1 MPDSTYRWQDYAE
14 PVTTTMADFTE
25 PSSKSSN
32 KSGGSNI
39 LPWLLAGTDIIDK
52 VNESFFGGSPGGYRP
67 AGGRLQEY
75 LQKQDTNSMLERILA
90 SVAGKRDEE
99 AERYSD
105 YDPSKKDMSTIE
117 VLGKLL
123 GGVR

>member
-1 MPDSTYRWQDYAE
+1 MPESTYRWQDYAE

-39 LPWLLAGTDIIDK
+39 LPWLLAGTDILHT
-52 VNESFFGGSPGGYRP
+52 VNEQFFGGSTGGYQP
-67 AGGRLQEY
+67 AGGRLQSY
-75 LQKQDTNSMLERILA
+75 LQAQDTNSMLERILA

-99 AERYSD
+99 AERYGD
-105 YDPSKKDMSTIE
+105 YDPSKKEMSALG

-123 GGVR
+123 GGTR

>member
-1 MPDSTYRWQDYAE
+1 MAEYRWQDYAE
-14 PVTTTMADFTE
+14 PVTTTMADFKE
-25 PSSKSSN
+25 PSSNSSK

-39 LPWLLAGTDIIDK
+39 LPWLLAGTDIVDTI
-52 VNESFFGGSPGGYRP
+52 NERFFGGSTGGYRP

-75 LQKQDTNSMLERILA
+75 LQKQDTNSMLEKILA
-90 SVAGKRDEE
+90 SIATKKDEE

-105 YDPSKKDMSTIE
+105 YDPSDTGMSTLG

-123 GGVR
+123 GGTR